1 MNLFMLYLTVLQ
13 FELEKE
19 LNNQLTSLQTAIGP
33 EPPLKTSLL
42 EDESG
47 MIHELT
53 QVCIVLLSNNLTFR
67 VTSLF
72 PPKTMCL
79 NLKDRVEKSTSNCSL
94 LVGSRI

>member
-1 MNLFMLYLTVLQ
+1 MLQY
-13 FELEKE
+13 ELEKE

-53 QVCIVLLSNNLTFR
+53 QVTF
-67 VTSLF
+67 
-72 PPKTMCL
+72 PL
-79 NLKDRVEKSTSNCSL
+79 NLCCAFEQRSLVEESHWL
-94 LVGSRI
+94 P

>member
-1 MNLFMLYLTVLQ
+1 MICFWTVLQ

-19 LNNQLTSLQTAIGP
+19 LNNQLSSLQAAIGP

-53 QVCIVLLSNNLTFR
+53 QVYNNI
-67 VTSLF
+67 
-72 PPKTMCL
+72 
-79 NLKDRVEKSTSNCSL
+79 E
-94 LVGSRI
+94 